1 MDFVAE
7 RLICTSAAHTT
18 EVRMTSIAE
27 QHLFVVDHE
36 LEMLQAVGKTFTE
49 LGVEVTCFVHE
60 IVTHIFLEVQTMKC
74 LGSHSV
80 LACGLI
86 LLLSTV
92 QAALGIQSDDCA

>member
-18 EVRMTSIAE
+18 EVRTTSIAG

-36 LEMLQAVGKTFTE
+36 LEMLQAVGKTLTE

-60 IVTHIFLEVQTMKC
+60 IVTHIFWRNKK
-74 LGSHSV
+74 
-80 LACGLI
+80 
-86 LLLSTV
+86 
-92 QAALGIQSDDCA
+92 